1 MTEEKPT
8 DYIAHV
14 REKGV
19 PQTLRDHLRGVGEK
33 ASTNAAKIGLAAQGE
48 LIGLLHDLGKYSA
61 AFQAYLCSAK
71 NILNQDEDEEFVDAE
86 KLKGKIDHSTAG
98 AQLVWRELE
107 KRGPVGQIVGQ
118 MLALCIASHH
128 SGLIDCLSSDRQ
140 SLGEDIF
147 TRRMQK
153 ADERSHLV
161 EAWAKAD
168 AVIRERVESLLATP
182 DVVIGLQA
190 WIGRIA
196 LTAPDKTDKGFVAQQ
211 QIGLLVRFLFS
222 CLIDADR
229 LDTAIFEKP
238 RTNRHRPQGVY
249 ADWSLLTDRL
259 EAHLEALEPHEPID
273 HLRRDISHHCLV
285 GAARER
291 GIFTLSVPTGGG
303 KTLASLR
310 FALHH
315 AARHTN
321 PEQGKKIDRLIY
333 VIPCTSIIDQNA
345 E

>member
-1 MTEEKPT
+1 M

-14 REKGV
+14 RENGDR
-19 PQTLRDHLRGVGEK
+19 QSLREHLLGVGEK
-33 ASTNAAKIGLAAQGE
+33 SSSNAAKIGLAKQGE

-61 AFQAYLCSAK
+61 AFQAYLASAAG
-71 NILNQDEDEEFVDAE
+71 ILNQDEDEDFVDAE

-107 KRGPVGQIVGQ
+107 KRGPLGQIVGQ
-118 MLALCIASHH
+118 ILALCIASHH

-153 ADERSHLV
+153 ADVRIHLV

-168 AVIRERVESLLATP
+168 GPIRDRVESLFATP
-182 DVVIGLQA
+182 EVMTELQA
-190 WIGRIA
+190 WLARVA
-196 LTAPDKTDKGFVAQQ
+196 LAAPGKTDKGFVAQQ
-211 QIGLLVRFLFS
+211 QIGLLVRFMFS
-222 CLIDADR
+222 CLIDGDR

-238 RTNRHRPQGVY
+238 RANRHRPQGEY
-249 ADWSLLTDRL
+249 ADWPLLISRL
-259 EAHLEALEPHEPID
+259 EAHLAALEPREPID

-321 PEQGKKIDRLIY
+321 PVQGKKIDRIIY
-333 VIPCTSIIDQNA
+333 VIPFVHHRS
-345 E
+345 ER